1 MIAEKLSTKVLT
13 IGCQWKKPKG
23 GIAVVLNSYSR
34 IFPKFN
40 IIVNSNGKNAIANLL
55 QLLYSLVVT
64 TFRLTFCRSTKIVHI
79 HTASYNSF
87 KRSALFISL
96 AKFLKRKVVIHI
108 HGGGFKEYY
117 EKNTSFV
124 HKNLLKCDTI
134 IALTEYWKKFFEG
147 LGFENVIVVPN
158 IVDSPT
164 IQERKCNDGKTHI
177 LYLGLITKAKGIFD
191 LIDTI
196 YEHKEDLKGNI
207 VLHIGGNG
215 ETETIKKMID
225 DYLLQDIVI
234 YEGWV
239 SGNKKVELLNNTDVF
254 ILPSYT
260 EGLPISI
267 LEAMSYSLPVISTPV
282 GGIPEVVRDGENGF
296 LIKPGDKDA
305 LFNAIVRLA
314 NDEELR
320 EKMGNISYSKVQPH
334 FPVNI
339 SAELVNIYQKLLK
352 Q

>member
-1 MIAEKLSTKVLT
+1 MIEKEISKHVLT

-34 IFPKFN
+34 IFPGFN
-40 IIVNSNGKNAIANLL
+40 IIVNSNGKNSIANLL

-96 AKFLKRKVVIHI
+96 AKFFKRKVVIHI

-147 LGFENVIVVPN
+147 LGFENVIVIPN

-196 YEHKEDLKGNI
+196 NEHKEELNGKI
-207 VLHIGGNG
+207 ILHVGGNG

-239 SGNKKVELLNNTDVF
+239 SGDKKVELLNNTDVF

-267 LEAMSYSLPVISTPV
+267 LEAMSYSLPVITTPV
-282 GGIPEVVRDGENGF
+282 GGIPEVVKDGENGLLF
-296 LIKPGDKDA
+296 TPGDKDA
-305 LFNAIVRLA
+305 LYKAIDKLA
-314 NDEELR
+314 INKGLQED
-320 EKMGNISYSKVQPH
+320 MGKKSYNLVQPH
-334 FPVNI
+334 FPGNVAVI
-339 SAELVNIYQKLLK
+339 LESIYNELLK